1 MSFVLLMIAFLLTG
15 VISIANKTLVQMN
28 LGDFR
33 DAYMLTYFGAP
44 ALLGLVYLVAKR
56 DHGNNTDRRVGL
68 IMGLGGALSTL
79 CFLIALQY
87 MKGIV
92 AFPVRSLGNLV
103 VTAMVSIAA
112 WRERLSISQW
122 IGIALSLIAIWLIY

>member
-1 MSFVLLMIAFLLTG
+1 MSFLLLMIAFLLTG
-15 VISIANKTLVQMN
+15 FISIANKALIQLH

-44 ALLGLVYLVAKR
+44 ALMGFVYLVAKR

-87 MKGIV
+87 MPGIV

-112 WRERLSISQW
+112 WRERLSITQW
-122 IGIALSLIAIWLIY
+122 IGITLSLFAIWLIY

>member
-1 MSFVLLMIAFLLTG
+1 MSFLLLMIAFLLTG
-15 VISIANKTLVQMN
+15 FISIANKTLIQLH

-44 ALLGLVYLVAKR
+44 ALVGLVYMVSR
-56 DHGNNTDRRVGL
+56 REHGNYTDRRVGL

-87 MKGIV
+87 MPGIV

-103 VTAMVSIAA
+103 VTAVVSIAA